1 MSIRTR
7 VLAATALIVLSTA
20 AFAAPAA
27 THVTS
32 RAVVQRAV
40 DRVVLPLMAKH
51 SIPGMAVGVIV
62 DGKPYVFDY
71 GVASLATRRPV
82 ARGTLFEIGSV
93 SKTFTATLAS
103 WAQVKG
109 KLSFSDPVAR
119 FLPSLRGTAFG
130 RVPLLDLATHTP
142 GGLPLQVP
150 ESIHD
155 RAQLM
160 TYLQAWRPAW
170 PPGTHRTYS
179 NIGIGTLGLIAARAM
194 GGDFVALM
202 QRRLFPALGLRDTFL
217 HVPAARMDDYAQGYT
232 GQGAPIRMAP
242 GVLDAEAYGV
252 RTTAADMLRF
262 VQANM
267 GMLAL
272 DPGLQ
277 RAIANTHTGYYAAGP
292 MTQDLIWEQYPW
304 PVTRK
309 RLQQGNAPAMLF
321 DPLPVTALRPPL
333 KPRPDTWIN
342 KTGSTNG
349 FAAYV
354 AFVPQQRMGIV
365 LLANRSLPISDRIDA
380 AYAILATL
388 ASRHASP

>member
-1 MSIRTR
+1 MTMKFRCRILRPILLAIMPVAVCAGPAPVSTR
-7 VLAATALIVLSTA
+7 SA
-20 AFAAPAA
+20 
-27 THVTS
+27 
-32 RAVVQRAV
+32 VQRVV
-40 DRVVLPLMAKH
+40 DRVVQPLMARNG
-51 SIPGMAVGVIV
+51 IPGMAVGVIV
-62 DGKPYVFDY
+62 DGKPYLFDY
-71 GVASLATRRPV
+71 GVASLKTRRPV
-82 ARGTLFEIGSV
+82 SCNTLFEIGSI

-150 ESIHD
+150 DSIHD

-160 TYLQAWRPAW
+160 AYFRAWRPAW

-179 NIGIGTLGLIAARAM
+179 NIGIGTLGLITARAM
-194 GGDFVALM
+194 GRKFVTLM
-202 QRRLFPALGLRDTFL
+202 QRRLFPALGLRNTFL
-217 HVPAARMDDYAQGYT
+217 RVPASRMHDYAQGYT
-232 GQGAPIRMAP
+232 GQGTPIRMAP

-252 RTTAADMLRF
+252 RTTAADLLRL
-262 VQANM
+262 VQANL
-267 GMLAL
+267 GMIAL

-277 RAIANTHTGYYAAGP
+277 RAITDTHTGYYVAGP

-321 DPLPVTALRPPL
+321 DPSPVTALRPPG
-333 KPRPDTWIN
+333 KPRPDRWIN

-349 FAAYV
+349 FAAYA
-354 AFVPQQRMGIV
+354 AFIPQQRMGIV
-365 LLANRSLPISDRIDA
+365 LLANRSLPIADRIDT
-380 AYAILATL
+380 AYAILTTL
-388 ASRHASP
+388 LGSRASP